1 MKSPVYLL
9 LFLLALSPV
18 IAYAESQ
25 TISVETDSSSYEKGS
40 SITVSGLITNYDAS
54 DPNEV
59 FQITL
64 RVIAPNNNIVTV
76 DQIVPNSGGTYS
88 TSVNTEGANW
98 KLGGDYTVMVNYADQ
113 SASTTFTLIIPEME
127 AAEAE
132 AAEAEAAKAEAAEAE
147 AVEAEAA
154 EAEAAEKCGEGTHL
168 EDGVC
173 VLDETVSAEST
184 PASSTSSAETV
195 SSWIHS
201 ITFTILIAFVIAIL
215 LFLISR
221 ASRRKTT

>member
-18 IAYAESQ
+18 IVYAASQ

-40 SITVSGLITNYDAS
+40 SIAISGLITNYDAS

-113 SASTTFTLIIPEME
+113 SASTTFTLIIPEIE

-132 AAEAEAAKAEAAEAE
+132 AVEAEAAEAE

-195 SSWIHS
+195 SSWIYS
-201 ITFTILIAFVIAIL
+201 ITFAILIAFVIAIL
-215 LFLISR
+215 LYLISR

>member
-18 IAYAESQ
+18 IVYAESQ
-25 TISVETDSSSYEKGS
+25 TISVETNSSSYEKGS
-40 SITVSGLITNYDAS
+40 SISISGLITNYDAS

-113 SASTTFTLIIPEME
+113 SASTTFTLIIPE
-127 AAEAE
+127 AE
-132 AAEAEAAKAEAAEAE
+132 AAEAEAVEAEAAEAE

>member
-9 LFLLALSPV
+9 LFLLALSPAFV
-18 IAYAESQ
+18 YAESQ

-40 SITVSGLITNYDAS
+40 SIAISGLITNYDAS

-88 TSVNTEGANW
+88 TSVNTEGASW

-113 SASTTFTLIIPEME
+113 TASTTFTFIIPEVE
-127 AAEAE
+127 AAEEAAAEEAAAEEAAAE
-132 AAEAEAAKAEAAEAE
+132 AASES
-147 AVEAEAA
+147 
-154 EAEAAEKCGEGTHL
+154 AEKCGEGTHL
-168 EDGVC
+168 EDGAC
-173 VLDETVSAEST
+173 VLDETVSVEST
-184 PASSTSSAETV
+184 SATSPSSAETV
-195 SSWIHS
+195 SSWIYS
-201 ITFTILIAFVIAIL
+201 ITFPLLIAFVIAIL
-215 LFLISR
+215 LYLISR
-221 ASRRKTT
+221 ASRSKTV

>member
-1 MKSPVYLL
+1 MKYPVYLI
-9 LFLLALSPV
+9 LFLLVLLPAF
-18 IAYAESQ
+18 AYAESQ
-25 TISVETDSSSYEKGS
+25 TISVETNSSSYEKGS
-40 SITVSGLITNYDAS
+40 SITISGLITNYDAS

-132 AAEAEAAKAEAAEAE
+132 AVEAEAAEAE

-201 ITFTILIAFVIAIL
+201 ITFAILIAFVIAIL

>member
-18 IAYAESQ
+18 IVYAASQ

-40 SITVSGLITNYDAS
+40 SIAISGLITNYDAS

-88 TSVNTEGANW
+88 TSVNTDGAIW
-98 KLGGDYTVMVNYADQ
+98 KLGGDYTVMVNYAAQ
-113 SASTTFTLIIPEME
+113 TASTTFTLIIPEME
-127 AAEAE
+127 AAE
-132 AAEAEAAKAEAAEAE
+132 AEAAEAE

-201 ITFTILIAFVIAIL
+201 ITFAILIAFVIAIL

>member
-18 IAYAESQ
+18 IVYAASQ

-40 SITVSGLITNYDAS
+40 SIAISGLITNYDAS

-98 KLGGDYTVMVNYADQ
+98 KLSGDYTVMVNYAAQ
-113 SASTTFTLIIPEME
+113 TASTTFTLIIPEIE
-127 AAEAE
+127 AA
-132 AAEAEAAKAEAAEAE
+132 
-147 AVEAEAA
+147 EAEAA

-195 SSWIHS
+195 SSWIYS
-201 ITFTILIAFVIAIL
+201 ITFAILISLVIALL

>member
-18 IAYAESQ
+18 IVYAESQ

-40 SITVSGLITNYDAS
+40 SIAISGLITNYDAS

-113 SASTTFTLIIPEME
+113 SASTTFTFIIPEME

-132 AAEAEAAKAEAAEAE
+132 AAEAEAAEAE
-147 AVEAEAA
+147 VVESEAA

-184 PASSTSSAETV
+184 PSSSTSSAETV

-201 ITFTILIAFVIAIL
+201 ITFAILIAFVIAIL

>member
-18 IAYAESQ
+18 IVYAESQ
-25 TISVETDSSSYEKGS
+25 TISVETNSSSYEKGS
-40 SITVSGLITNYDAS
+40 SISISGLITNYDAS

-132 AAEAEAAKAEAAEAE
+132 AVEAEAAEAE

-195 SSWIHS
+195 SSWIYS
-201 ITFTILIAFVIAIL
+201 ITFAILIAFVIAIL

>member
-18 IAYAESQ
+18 VAYAESQ

-40 SITVSGLITNYDAS
+40 SIAISGLITNYDAS

-113 SASTTFTLIIPEME
+113 TASTTFTFIIPEVE
-127 AAEAE
+127 TIEEAE
-132 AAEAEAAKAEAAEAE
+132 TEATEEEATEA
-147 AVEAEAA
+147 
-154 EAEAAEKCGEGTHL
+154 AAEKCGEGTHL
-168 EDGVC
+168 EDGAC
-173 VLDETVSAEST
+173 VLDETVSVEST
-184 PASSTSSAETV
+184 SAPTTSSAETV

-201 ITFTILIAFVIAIL
+201 ITFAVLIAFVIAIFL
-215 LFLISR
+215 YLISR
-221 ASRRKTT
+221 ASRRKTA

>member
-9 LFLLALSPV
+9 LFLLALSPAFV
-18 IAYAESQ
+18 YAESQ

-40 SITVSGLITNYDAS
+40 SIAISGLITNYDAS

-98 KLGGDYTVMVNYADQ
+98 KLSGDYTVIVNYADQ
-113 SASTTFTLIIPEME
+113 TASTTFAFIISEVE
-127 AAEAE
+127 AAEEVAVEEAETE
-132 AAEAEAAKAEAAEAE
+132 AASESA
-147 AVEAEAA
+147 
-154 EAEAAEKCGEGTHL
+154 AAEKCGEGTHL
-168 EDGVC
+168 EDGAC
-173 VLDETVSAEST
+173 VLDETVSVEST
-184 PASSTSSAETV
+184 SAPSTSSAETV
-195 SSWIHS
+195 SSWIYS
-201 ITFTILIAFVIAIL
+201 ITFAVLIAFIIAIFL
-215 LFLISR
+215 YLISR
-221 ASRRKTT
+221 ASRRKTA